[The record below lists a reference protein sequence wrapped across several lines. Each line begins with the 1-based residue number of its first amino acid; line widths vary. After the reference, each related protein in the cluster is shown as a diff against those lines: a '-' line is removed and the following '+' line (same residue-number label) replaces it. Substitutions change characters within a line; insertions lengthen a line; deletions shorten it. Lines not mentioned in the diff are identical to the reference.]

1 MYECHAKYVY
11 FKMIKC
17 ISFSSIRAK
26 RISGGGGDASSYNRN
41 TSIKARK
48 WRGLVFLL
56 NANQK
61 LDMYKLTKMAV
72 NF

>member
-17 ISFSSIRAK
+17 ISFTSMRAK

>member
-17 ISFSSIRAK
+17 ISFTSMRAK
-26 RISGGGGDASSYNRN
+26 RISGGGDASSYNRN

-48 WRGLVFLL
+48 WSVPTKCKSKIGHVQVDENGGQLL
-56 NANQK
+56 K
-61 LDMYKLTKMAV
+61 
-72 NF
+72 